1 MKCPQQHSAAA
12 TTAAADLS
20 VLQYVETKNKEQSS
34 EWVMHRFQMHWGC
47 LRQAVVIYQ
56 RLLGCNF
63 QLFSSCS
70 AGKTAVPGLEPL
82 YSKTVHSWAEKPDR
96 IFATVKSGTG
106 LTWLGFPIYNWTK
119 ICNKYRKHWKI
130 YLSCQVA
137 DQADLGTTLILKI
150 SAILVKY
157 FWVIIL
163 ACFTKF

>member
-1 MKCPQQHSAAA
+1 MSSVA
-12 TTAAADLS
+12 TAAADLS
-20 VLQYVETKNKEQSS
+20 VLQYVETKSKEQSS

-63 QLFSSCS
+63 QLFSGCS

-82 YSKTVHSWAEKPDR
+82 YSQTVHSWAEKPDR

-119 ICNKYRKHWKI
+119 ICNKYRKHWKS

-137 DQADLGTTLILKI
+137 DQADLDSTKNFCNFAKV
-150 SAILVKY
+150 SY
-157 FWVIIL
+157 FWGFL
-163 ACFTKF
+163 GMFLY

>member
-1 MKCPQQHSAAA
+1 
-12 TTAAADLS
+12 
-20 VLQYVETKNKEQSS
+20 
-34 EWVMHRFQMHWGC
+34 MHRFQMHWGC

-63 QLFSSCS
+63 QLFSGCS

-82 YSKTVHSWAEKPDR
+82 YSQTVHSWAEKPDR

-119 ICNKYRKHWKI
+119 ICNKYRKHWKS

-137 DQADLGTTLILKI
+137 DQADLGTTKNFCNFAKV
-150 SAILVKY
+150 SY
-157 FWVIIL
+157 FWGFLV
-163 ACFTKF
+163 CFYKVQLFWEGHKNLHNLPYGFDVYQCMEIPLDGANTVDS